1 MIMTAANER
10 RPVSDLVNYF
20 NLASPAAPT
29 DAQYFKGE
37 VQTTPLLRQHTL
49 SWWTILSVWMR
60 QWIARV
66 AMAIKDATMSLIFLL
81 DDEMFPV
88 P

>member
-1 MIMTAANER
+1 MNER

-20 NLASPAAPT
+20 NLASPATIT
-29 DAQYFKGE
+29 DARFVKGK
-37 VQTTPLLRQHTL
+37 VQSTPSMRPRTV
-49 SWWTILSVWMR
+49 SWWTILSVRMQ

-66 AMAIKDATMSLIFLL
+66 AIAIRDATVSLMFLL

>member
-1 MIMTAANER
+1 MKAANER

-20 NLASPAAPT
+20 NLASLAAPT

-37 VQTTPLLRQHTL
+37 VQTTPLLRQHTV
-49 SWWTILSVWMR
+49 SWWTPFSVRMWH
-60 QWIARV
+60 WIARV
-66 AMAIKDATMSLIFLL
+66 AMASKDATMSLIFLL